1 MAGTKE
7 GGQAAAKT
15 NKEQFGADWYKRLGK
30 IGGLAHKTKPSGFAA
45 MDKEKVREAGRRG
58 GSRSKRTG
66 VKGGEGTSRSAQ
78 YHKRKSEREPTA
90 YELHTGGEQV

>member
-1 MAGTKE
+1 MGGTKE

-15 NKEQFGADWYKRLGK
+15 NKEQFGEDWYKHIGALGGAHRSPDK
-30 IGGLAHKTKPSGFAA
+30 GFGGMTPEQRS
-45 MDKEKVREAGRRG
+45 EAGRRG

-66 VKGGEGTSRSAQ
+66 VKGGEGTSSSAQ

-90 YELHTGGEQV
+90 YELHTGGEQA